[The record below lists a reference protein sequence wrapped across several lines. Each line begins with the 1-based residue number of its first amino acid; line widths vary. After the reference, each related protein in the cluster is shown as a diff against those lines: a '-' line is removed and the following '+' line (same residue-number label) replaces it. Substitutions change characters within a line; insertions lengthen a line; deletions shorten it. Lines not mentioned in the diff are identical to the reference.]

1 MTKVTPVST
10 ADKKPTKAKATKP
23 TTKPTAKP
31 IAKHIAKLA
40 AKPTAKPAPEEREE
54 VEVKKTSTES
64 TPATAQ
70 EEQALA
76 AAESGACPS
85 SKLSAIFKAEKES
98 KASRLAEPKKPSL
111 SRAHAVTTL
120 VPAKEN
126 KLVGE
131 FFSMANFVAVQKHSV
146 SFAPDTTKLG
156 EEEKEEGLKPMDNND
171 KACR

>member
-1 MTKVTPVST
+1 MTKVLPVST

-23 TTKPTAKP
+23 TTKSTAKPVAKP
-31 IAKHIAKLA
+31 IAKRA
-40 AKPTAKPAPEEREE
+40 AAKPAPKEREE

-76 AAESGACPS
+76 AAGSGACPS

-126 KLVGE
+126 KLAG
-131 FFSMANFVAVQKHSV
+131 
-146 SFAPDTTKLG
+146 
-156 EEEKEEGLKPMDNND
+156 
-171 KACR
+171 